1 MSKRH
6 DAIFNDVLKDLSAP
20 AAPDR
25 GGARF
30 LKRQNALSGTGE
42 REEKVLRWVDP
53 ASCVMW
59 ARHNRAYELLSE
71 ENCRDLIDSIR
82 AQGQQEFPAIV
93 RRLPAGQGAEYEVI
107 CGARRHFAIS
117 WLRANNYPQ
126 FRYLIEV
133 RDLTDEEAFRLADI
147 ENRDRADLSDYERA
161 RDYLSALDLYYG
173 GKQKSMAARLEVSEA
188 WLSRYLYLARL
199 PSIIVEAWPQ
209 ITEIKELHQRLKTTT
224 VYVTHDQIEAM
235 TMADKIVVMHDGIV
249 EQMGSPLELY
259 DRPANQ
265 FVAGFIGSPAMN
277 FLKGNVKVNG
287 AAYFEGPNGVK
298 LPLKSAPANSDGKP
312 AVYGVRPEHF
322 TIADDGAEA
331 EIVVVE
337 PTGSETQVFAK
348 LGGEQVVAVFRERH
362 LFNPGDKVRLKPD
375 PALVHLFDDGT
386 GKRLN
391 S

>member
-30 LKRQNALSGTGE
+30 LKRQNALSDTGE

-82 AQGQQEFPAIV
+82 AQGQQEFPAVV

-209 ITEIKELHQRLKTTT
+209 ITEIKELHARSVRPLLNDAEDKVLAEAKAIAAEQDRARKGQGGYVPVPKVLARLK
-224 VYVTHDQIEAM
+224 A
-235 TMADKIVVMHDGIV
+235 
-249 EQMGSPLELY
+249 
-259 DRPANQ
+259 
-265 FVAGFIGSPAMN
+265 
-277 FLKGNVKVNG
+277 
-287 AAYFEGPNGVK
+287 AAYGTEMAAGPSQASEGVSVSRRG
-298 LPLKSAPANSDGKP
+298 GKIRLEFP
-312 AVYGVRPEHF
+312 QEMSREELEQALDDFLRSYRP
-322 TIADDGAEA
+322 
-331 EIVVVE
+331 
-337 PTGSETQVFAK
+337 
-348 LGGEQVVAVFRERH
+348 R
-362 LFNPGDKVRLKPD
+362 
-375 PALVHLFDDGT
+375 
-386 GKRLN
+386 
-391 S
+391 

>member
-30 LKRQNALSGTGE
+30 LKRQNALSDTGE

-82 AQGQQEFPAIV
+82 AQGQQEFPAVV

-199 PSIIVEAWPQ
+199 PAVIVEAWPQ
-209 ITEIKELHQRLKTTT
+209 ITEIKELHARSVRPLLNDAEDKVLAEAKAIAAEQDRARKGQGGYVPVPKVLARLK
-224 VYVTHDQIEAM
+224 A
-235 TMADKIVVMHDGIV
+235 
-249 EQMGSPLELY
+249 
-259 DRPANQ
+259 
-265 FVAGFIGSPAMN
+265 
-277 FLKGNVKVNG
+277 
-287 AAYFEGPNGVK
+287 AAYGTEMAAGASQASEGVSVSRRG
-298 LPLKSAPANSDGKP
+298 GKIRLEFP
-312 AVYGVRPEHF
+312 QEMSREELEQALDDFLRSYRP
-322 TIADDGAEA
+322 
-331 EIVVVE
+331 
-337 PTGSETQVFAK
+337 
-348 LGGEQVVAVFRERH
+348 R
-362 LFNPGDKVRLKPD
+362 
-375 PALVHLFDDGT
+375 
-386 GKRLN
+386 
-391 S
+391 

>member
-30 LKRQNALSGTGE
+30 LKRQNALSDTGE

-199 PSIIVEAWPQ
+199 PSIMVEAWPQ
-209 ITEIKELHQRLKTTT
+209 ITEIKELHARSVRPLLNDAEDKVLAEAKAIAAEQDRARKGQGGYVPVPKVLARLK
-224 VYVTHDQIEAM
+224 A
-235 TMADKIVVMHDGIV
+235 
-249 EQMGSPLELY
+249 
-259 DRPANQ
+259 
-265 FVAGFIGSPAMN
+265 
-277 FLKGNVKVNG
+277 
-287 AAYFEGPNGVK
+287 AAYGTEMAAGASQASEGVSVSRRG
-298 LPLKSAPANSDGKP
+298 GKIRLEFP
-312 AVYGVRPEHF
+312 QEMSREELGQAL
-322 TIADDGAEA
+322 DDFLRSYT
-331 EIVVVE
+331 
-337 PTGSETQVFAK
+337 P
-348 LGGEQVVAVFRERH
+348 R
-362 LFNPGDKVRLKPD
+362 
-375 PALVHLFDDGT
+375 
-386 GKRLN
+386 
-391 S
+391 

>member
-30 LKRQNALSGTGE
+30 LKRQNALSDTGE

-53 ASCVMW
+53 ASCIMW

-199 PSIIVEAWPQ
+199 PLVIVEAWPQ
-209 ITEIKELHQRLKTTT
+209 ITEIKELHARSVRPLLNDAEDKVLAEAKAIAAEQDRARKGQGGYVPVPKVLARLK
-224 VYVTHDQIEAM
+224 A
-235 TMADKIVVMHDGIV
+235 
-249 EQMGSPLELY
+249 
-259 DRPANQ
+259 
-265 FVAGFIGSPAMN
+265 
-277 FLKGNVKVNG
+277 
-287 AAYFEGPNGVK
+287 AAYGTEMAAGASQASEGVSVSRRG
-298 LPLKSAPANSDGKP
+298 GKIRLEFSQEMSREELGQ
-312 AVYGVRPEHF
+312 ALDEFLRSYRP
-322 TIADDGAEA
+322 
-331 EIVVVE
+331 
-337 PTGSETQVFAK
+337 
-348 LGGEQVVAVFRERH
+348 R
-362 LFNPGDKVRLKPD
+362 
-375 PALVHLFDDGT
+375 
-386 GKRLN
+386 
-391 S
+391 

>member
-30 LKRQNALSGTGE
+30 LKRQNALSDTGE

-199 PSIIVEAWPQ
+199 PPVIVEAWPQ
-209 ITEIKELHQRLKTTT
+209 ITEIKELHARSVRPLLNDAEDKVLAEAKAIAAEQDRARKGQGGYVPVPKVLARLK
-224 VYVTHDQIEAM
+224 A
-235 TMADKIVVMHDGIV
+235 
-249 EQMGSPLELY
+249 
-259 DRPANQ
+259 
-265 FVAGFIGSPAMN
+265 
-277 FLKGNVKVNG
+277 
-287 AAYFEGPNGVK
+287 AAYGTEMAAGASQASEGVSVSRRG
-298 LPLKSAPANSDGKP
+298 GKIRLEFP
-312 AVYGVRPEHF
+312 QEMSREELGQAL
-322 TIADDGAEA
+322 DDFLRSYT
-331 EIVVVE
+331 
-337 PTGSETQVFAK
+337 P
-348 LGGEQVVAVFRERH
+348 R
-362 LFNPGDKVRLKPD
+362 
-375 PALVHLFDDGT
+375 
-386 GKRLN
+386 
-391 S
+391 

>member
-30 LKRQNALSGTGE
+30 LKRQNALSDTGE

-209 ITEIKELHQRLKTTT
+209 ITEIKELHARSVRPLLNDAEDKVLAEAKAIAAEQDRARKGQGGYVPVPKVLARLK
-224 VYVTHDQIEAM
+224 A
-235 TMADKIVVMHDGIV
+235 
-249 EQMGSPLELY
+249 
-259 DRPANQ
+259 
-265 FVAGFIGSPAMN
+265 
-277 FLKGNVKVNG
+277 
-287 AAYFEGPNGVK
+287 AAYGTEMAAGASQASEGVSVSRRG
-298 LPLKSAPANSDGKP
+298 GKIRLEFP
-312 AVYGVRPEHF
+312 QEMSREDLGQALDDFLRSYRP
-322 TIADDGAEA
+322 
-331 EIVVVE
+331 
-337 PTGSETQVFAK
+337 
-348 LGGEQVVAVFRERH
+348 R
-362 LFNPGDKVRLKPD
+362 
-375 PALVHLFDDGT
+375 
-386 GKRLN
+386 
-391 S
+391 